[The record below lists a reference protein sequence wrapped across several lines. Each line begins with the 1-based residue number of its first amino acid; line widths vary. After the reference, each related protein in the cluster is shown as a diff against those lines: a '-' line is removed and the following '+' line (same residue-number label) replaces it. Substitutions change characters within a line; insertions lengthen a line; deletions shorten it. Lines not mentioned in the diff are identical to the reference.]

1 MEKVRSYDEWLN
13 ELLAP
18 KNEAGGCGCGCNE
31 RVHKPATDFIGEPP
45 VDEDLDEALA
55 NEAVPGKP
63 ANNYKPDTGGASGF
77 IRLQYPSG
85 YYSVSGTVKRSG
97 QAYDL
102 KPTLQPGID
111 DVIAFLKAN
120 PKMFIAAI
128 EVESGE
134 SIIPNYDMEG
144 GTGKKESGWLSTQR
158 NQKLQ
163 EYFRT
168 VLKPLVDDGTV
179 SKLPEE
185 MKISFVEAK
194 TLTEPS
200 KGWADYTTWARA
212 GYDAAN
218 TEYTELKKGY
228 DADQFTAVRFRIMP
242 DLGENQCLFGLR
254 IGIHYDDQSIGH
266 RCNHARYE
274 ITANGVK
281 LTTAFGGSLAAFNLP
296 AGLPYASM
304 NNAGD
309 KLDDFVVAGGKRS
322 DGGIRR
328 NWFELRDKA
337 TIDAIAAAAGPS
349 GEIVIRAKCVVNGSG
364 WNNKGG
370 CHTDAPHVYVYN
382 INKTMMK
389 GFPTYPRTNDGEL
402 VKTDRCGN
410 LIGQQNT
417 TITKSKDAQA
427 GAASTGVKLTG
438 INLNFAAPA
447 TGTLSSDQ
455 MISNK
460 LNSQEIQK
468 QADGKTYLVIKAF
481 NAGTVKYIPGDVI
494 DKVLPKGSAVTP
506 APGRV

>member
-1 MEKVRSYDEWLN
+1 MDKVKSYQDWLN
-13 ELLAP
+13 ELLTP
-18 KNEAGGCGCGCNE
+18 KNEDGGCGCGCNE
-31 RVHKPATDFIGEPP
+31 TSVSTDPGFIGEPP
-45 VDEDLDEALA
+45 VDEELEESPV
-55 NEAVPGKP
+55 NEAGPVKP
-63 ANNYKPDTGGASGF
+63 TNNYKPGTGGLSGF

-85 YYSVSGTVKRSG
+85 YYSVSGTVKRTG

-102 KPTLQPGID
+102 KPALQPGID

-128 EVESGE
+128 EVQSGE

-144 GTGKKESGWLSTQR
+144 GTGKKDSGWLSTMR

-163 EYFRT
+163 AYFKS
-168 VLKPLVDDGTV
+168 VLKPLVDDGTIT
-179 SKLPEE
+179 KLPEDV
-185 MKISFVEAK
+185 KIEFVEAK

-200 KGWADYTTWARA
+200 KGWEDYTAWAKA

-218 TEYTELKKGY
+218 TEYTALKKGY

-242 DLGENQCLFGLR
+242 DLGKNQCLFGLK
-254 IGIHYDDQSIGH
+254 IGIHYDDLSIQH
-266 RCNHARYE
+266 ECNHARYE

-281 LTTAFGGSLAAFNLP
+281 LNTSFGGAPETFNLP

-304 NNAGD
+304 NNGGGP
-309 KLDDFVVAGGKRS
+309 LDDLEKATGKKS
-322 DGGIRR
+322 VGGIRR
-328 NWFELRDKA
+328 NWFVLNDKA

-349 GEIVIRAKCVVNGSG
+349 GQIVIRAKCIINGRG
-364 WNNKGG
+364 WNDGGG

-382 INKTMMK
+382 INKALMK

-402 VKTDRCGN
+402 VKTDLCGN

-417 TITKSKDAQA
+417 VAAKSKDAKA
-427 GAASTGVKLTG
+427 GATSSGVKLTG
-438 INLNFAAPA
+438 IKLNFAAPS
-447 TGTLSSDQ
+447 TGTLTSDQ
-455 MISNK
+455 MINNK

-468 QADGKTYLVIKAF
+468 QADGKTYLVMKAF
-481 NAGTVKYIPGDVI
+481 TVGTVKYVPGDII
-494 DKVLPKGSAVTP
+494 DKILPKGSAVTP